1 MNLKTIQQL
10 NDIFEP
16 LHKKFKELKS
26 ILKEHDFNCYK
37 AGWYN
42 MHSVKYNDDFINE
55 YFPIP
60 VLSVEGVG
68 DIGINLDYIFIET
81 IISKE
86 KAELLRLDYFTD
98 YSIEIYGVEDYLKD
112 YYQPNIEKEIY
123 KEKICKSC
131 EKEFHFTINL
141 LGYISVDEIINII
154 FKLRDWKII

>member
-1 MNLKTIQQL
+1 MDMKTIQQL

-16 LHKKFKELKS
+16 LHRKFNELKM
-26 ILKEHDFNCYK
+26 ILKRHGLDYYN

-42 MHSVKYNDDFINE
+42 MHSVKYSDGFIEE

-81 IISKE
+81 NISKG
-86 KAELLRLDYFTD
+86 KAEFLALDRFTEYD
-98 YSIEIYGVEDYLKD
+98 IEIYGVEDYLKD
-112 YYQPNIEKEIY
+112 YYEPNIEQYSY
-123 KEKICKSC
+123 KEKIHKSS

-141 LGYISVDEIINII
+141 LGDISLSEVINVIYKLKDWEII
-154 FKLRDWKII
+154 